1 MSSTEP
7 KFLLVFGTRPEAIKM
22 APVYHVLKRQ
32 FDTRV
37 CITAQHREMMDQVLE
52 LFRITPDHD
61 LNVMRP
67 NQTLAQVT
75 TRVIE
80 GMTGYLEEERPD
92 YVLVH
97 GDTTTAYAAAI
108 AAFYQRIPVCHVEAG
123 LRTGD
128 FDNPFPE
135 EMNRRQIGSLATHH
149 FAPTLQARENLLRE
163 NVPAANV
170 FVTGNTAIDALRMAL
185 EMEQVRNAPNRFPAD
200 RRGILVTAH
209 RRENFGQPMQDICRM
224 LLDSVEAQP
233 DAHVVFPVHYNP
245 NVRKVVFD
253 LLADHPRIELCDPV
267 DYAEFVALMRDAHLI
282 VTDSGGVQEE
292 APSLGKPVLVLR
304 KRTER
309 PEAVAAGTVRIVGT
323 VRDEVGAAVSE
334 LMTDP
339 ARYRDMAQAINP
351 YGDGQAGRRILGYFA
366 RIHGVA
372 VADAVTDEFDP
383 GVPLGP
389 GERR

>member
-1 MSSTEP
+1 MSSSEP

-22 APVYHVLKRQ
+22 APVYHVLKKRFQ
-32 FDTRV
+32 PRV

-52 LFRITPDHD
+52 LFRIRPDHD
-61 LNVMRP
+61 LDLMRP
-67 NQTLAQVT
+67 NQTLAQIT

-80 GMTGYLEEERPD
+80 GMTAFLEREQPD

-97 GDTTTAYAAAI
+97 GDTTTAFAASV

-135 EMNRRQIGSLATHH
+135 EMNRRQIGSLATYH
-149 FAPTLQARENLLRE
+149 FAPTVQARDNLLRE
-163 NVPAANV
+163 NVPADGV
-170 FVTGNTAIDALRMAL
+170 FVTGNTAIDALQMAL
-185 EMEQVRNAPNRFPAD
+185 EMDQVKHSPRRFPAD

-209 RRENFGQPMQDICRM
+209 RRENFGQPMEDICGT
-224 LLDSVEAQP
+224 LLDTVDAFP
-233 DAHVVFPVHYNP
+233 DTHIVFPVHYNP
-245 NVRKVVFD
+245 NVRKVVFRM
-253 LLADHPRIELCDPV
+253 LADHPRIELCDPV
-267 DYAEFVALMRDAHLI
+267 DYADFVVLMRDAHLI

-323 VRDEVGAAVSE
+323 DRREVGGAIAE
-334 LMTDP
+334 LLED
-339 ARYRDMAQAINP
+339 ADRYRAMAQAVNP
-351 YGDGQAGRRILGYFA
+351 YGDGQAGRRILGCFA
-366 RIHGVA
+366 RIHGVETD
-372 VADAVTDEFDP
+372 DALYDEFDP
-383 GVPLGP
+383 GQPAVAGD
-389 GERR
+389 